1 MPTLLMGHGQ
11 VMTDQRILVPPGFTM
26 SFLIDESRVMPFAN
40 GVGVVM
46 NIETLTQE
54 GFQLSSYHEAG
65 EEISNHALHVLT
77 SNQRSWYAQVDP
89 EDGSC
94 FYAGEDPVTD
104 GVRLCEDPGPGG
116 ACAQSGDGTHSCGGL
131 LSMAWGDPN
140 LVWVSCRQ
148 NPDPSLGW
156 SANKPQNTFGSEAN
170 DPGNV
175 QRSEFV
181 DFAEDAWKR
190 LRTDPDGFAAYFDG
204 LADEEVAQLMY
215 KLQIR
220 KWTFQRH
227 ARAWLA
233 QGTTDEQF
241 YAFVQGHDDVD
252 QKLYLDDPMGYTQP
266 AADLRAA
273 WERGQFVRHA
283 RDYRE
288 AQGDENFLLYVNG
301 LDQAARTMLEAYPD
315 LAAAMRVPGDATGAQ
330 AQSARFGMT
339 VDEIDWGLVQSVNE
353 KAVKETP
360 DGGQV
365 AFWQLPT
372 GEVLIGGAEQP
383 ETYRKLIELVRDGTA
398 NPSGNQPNGS
408 ITVTKGGLRTGAGKL
423 EVTGATDRATMQAW
437 LEAFSDKRIT
447 FA

>member
-1 MPTLLMGHGQ
+1 
-11 VMTDQRILVPPGFTM
+11 
-26 SFLIDESRVMPFAN
+26 
-40 GVGVVM
+40 
-46 NIETLTQE
+46 
-54 GFQLSSYHEAG
+54 
-65 EEISNHALHVLT
+65 
-77 SNQRSWYAQVDP
+77 
-89 EDGSC
+89 
-94 FYAGEDPVTD
+94 
-104 GVRLCEDPGPGG
+104 
-116 ACAQSGDGTHSCGGL
+116 
-131 LSMAWGDPN
+131 MAWGDPN

-339 VDEIDWGLVQSVNE
+339 ADEIDWGLVQSVNE